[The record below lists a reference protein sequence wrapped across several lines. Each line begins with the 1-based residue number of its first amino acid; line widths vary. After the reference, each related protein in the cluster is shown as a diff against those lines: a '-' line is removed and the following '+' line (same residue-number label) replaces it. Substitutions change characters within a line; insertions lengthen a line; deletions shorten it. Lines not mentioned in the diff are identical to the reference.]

1 MTTMTAT
8 HGRIH
13 TAHHGF
19 NPLKWIVNAFAT
31 QSGAATVFGLFGRQK
46 WLNSGRRRF
55 GQVPAAPRST
65 RACAPI

>member
-31 QSGAATVFGLFGRQK
+31 HRQRIKLDELDARMLDDIGLDRAMAH
-46 WLNSGRRRF
+46 RET
-55 GQVPAAPRST
+55 T
-65 RACAPI
+65 RPFWDLP